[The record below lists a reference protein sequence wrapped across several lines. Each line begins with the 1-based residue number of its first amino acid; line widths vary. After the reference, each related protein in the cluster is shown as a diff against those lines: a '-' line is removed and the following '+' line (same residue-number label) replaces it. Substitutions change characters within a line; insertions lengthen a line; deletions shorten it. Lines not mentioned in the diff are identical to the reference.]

1 MAEQKSNL
9 GKLPYILAASAI
21 AVAGWMGVR
30 NSAVNVDVDAKS
42 KDGVS
47 VHIKSSASQSIFSS
61 KAESEFTHFKAVT
74 ELQRNF
80 AQVSIADVAKDSCAY
95 AKSDISEMLLMEM
108 QAKDEVTVF
117 PQVRTSANIT
127 TSKVSIPDSVQ
138 KNVGEICRTTSA
150 KGLAFTQ
157 DHICIA
163 FEAAADTSNRNS
175 RDSYNLARIH
185 TEGIEGAIEM
195 NSMKSLVEKSCAE
208 FGGDP
213 AKMLQAKFG
222 IRDISINFGYPV
234 TVGYSY
240 PGIK

>member
-9 GKLPYILAASAI
+9 GKLPYLLAAGALAI
-21 AVAGWMGVR
+21 AGWMGVK
-30 NSAVNVDVDAKS
+30 NSAVNLDVNAKS
-42 KDGVS
+42 EDGVS
-47 VHIKSSASQSIFSS
+47 IHIKGSANQSIFSS

-74 ELQRNF
+74 ELQRKF

-150 KGLAFTQ
+150 KGRAFTK
-157 DHICIA
+157 DHILIA

-175 RDSYNLARIH
+175 IDSYNLAWIH
-185 TEGIEGAIEM
+185 TESIEDVIEM

-213 AKMLQAKFG
+213 AKMLEAKFG
-222 IRDISINFGYPV
+222 IRNISINFGYPTAAGHSCPDV
-234 TVGYSY
+234 
-240 PGIK
+240 K